1 MRAALARSIMRALL
15 LATACQ
21 ALVAPRLQRVQP
33 PRLQRAQPRCR
44 AAAAVSMSAK
54 VLPATYALSA
64 AALAYKATAVATA
77 PEAAVCVT
85 TALLAAVDLG
95 PTANAQLAS
104 AKRAM
109 KATAPASAGA
119 AKAKRQAALTWRK
132 AVRIKIVGQ
141 VLGLASMAVGDVFQ
155 GAACTLAANLGF
167 WFVGAGAAR
176 HDGDGVLTPV
186 PPGLVRIIFCID
198 ALICLGAYAAS
209 RAPPASAERL
219 LSAGFVVGGMLFGI
233 LEKLPKLFLP
243 KVPPGGPEAAAN

>member
-21 ALVAPRLQRVQP
+21 ALVAPRLQR
-33 PRLQRAQPRCR
+33 AQPRRR

-209 RAPPASAERL
+209 RAPPGSAERL
-219 LSAGFVVGGMLFGI
+219 LSAGLVVGGMLFGI

-243 KVPPGGPEAAAN
+243 KAPPGAPEAAAN